1 MQLQFLGATDT
12 VTGSKYL
19 LDTGRRRILVDCG
32 LFQGYK
38 NLRLRNWDPLPLDPA
53 NLDAVVLTH
62 AHIDHSGYLPLLVRN
77 GFRGS
82 VYCTMG
88 TAQLCCILL
97 PDCAHLAEEDAA
109 YANRKGFSRHRPALP
124 LYTGA
129 DAERSLR
136 RLQPTQFGKRFQVV
150 PGVEAEFTRAG
161 HIIGSAIVTLY
172 AGGKRIV
179 FSGDLGRQQD
189 IVMRAPEMVRQA
201 DYLLVESTYGDRRHP
216 DDDPLDALGEIVSRT
231 VGRGGSLIIP
241 AFAVGRTQS
250 LLYCLHRLR
259 ELKRIPDVPVYL
271 NSPMAID
278 ATTIFSLHP
287 EELRISREACAA
299 ACNLATPVQS
309 MEQSIWLNQ
318 DHSPKIILA
327 GSGMATGG
335 RVVHHL
341 AAYGPNPRNTILLSG
356 FQAAGTRGAALAAGR
371 REIRLH
377 GKDIAVRA
385 TVEQVE
391 HLSAHADAGEL
402 MTWLGGFHQAPR
414 RTFVVHGEPQ
424 ASDAL
429 RQHIERDL
437 HWTVTMPEYRRSYP
451 LD

>member
-1 MQLQFLGATDT
+1 MRLQFLGATDT
-12 VTGSKYL
+12 VTGSKYV
-19 LDTGRRRILVDCG
+19 LDTGRHRVMVDCG

-38 NLRLRNWDPLPLDPA
+38 TLRLRNWDPLPLEPA
-53 NLDAVVLTH
+53 SIDAVVLTH

-77 GFRGS
+77 GFQGN
-82 VYCTMG
+82 VFCTMG
-88 TAQLCCILL
+88 TAQLCGILL
-97 PDCAHLAEEDAA
+97 PDSAHLAEEDAA
-109 YANRKGFSRHRPALP
+109 YANQKGFSRHRPALP
-124 LYTGA
+124 LYNGA
-129 DAERSLR
+129 DALRALR
-136 RLQPTQFGKRFQVV
+136 RLQPIQYGKRFTVV
-150 PGVEAEFTRAG
+150 PGVEAEFCRAG
-161 HIIGSAIVTLY
+161 HIIGSAIVTLFVQD
-172 AGGKRIV
+172 KRIV

-189 IVMRAPEMVRQA
+189 LVMRAPEMVRQA

-216 DDDPLDALGEIVSRT
+216 ESDPLDVLGEIVSRT

-259 ELKRIPDVPVYL
+259 ELKRIPDVPIYL

-287 EELRISREACAA
+287 EELRIDSAECAA
-299 ACNLATPVQS
+299 ACDLATPVQS

-318 DHSPKIILA
+318 DHSSKIILA

-341 AAYGPNPRNTILLSG
+341 AAYGPDARSTILLSG
-356 FQAAGTRGAALAAGR
+356 FQAAGTRGAALASGR
-371 REIRLH
+371 RDIRVH
-377 GKDIAVRA
+377 GKDIVVRA
-385 TVEQVE
+385 SVEQVE
-391 HLSAHADAGEL
+391 NLSAHADAVEL

-429 RQHIERDL
+429 RQRIERDL
-437 HWTVTMPEYRRSYP
+437 RWPVTMPEYRQSYS

>member
-287 EELRISREACAA
+287 EELRISREACTA

-414 RTFVVHGEPQ
+414 CTFVVHGEPQ

-437 HWTVTMPEYRRSYP
+437 QWTVTMPEYRRSYP